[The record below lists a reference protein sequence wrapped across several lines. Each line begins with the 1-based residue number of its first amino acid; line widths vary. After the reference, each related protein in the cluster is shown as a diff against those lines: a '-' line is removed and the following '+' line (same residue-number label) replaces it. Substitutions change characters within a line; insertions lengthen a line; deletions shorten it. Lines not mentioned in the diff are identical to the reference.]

1 MLRILREKNVGTDV
15 EASIAAEVIAH
26 LTPRSKSL
34 RSIFGHGT
42 QKLISGLADVIS
54 DKTLMISLLGLDEP
68 TTNKKWS
75 EHIASSFN
83 RNPEIAKSLG
93 VFRRKLAFQK
103 IR

>member
-1 MLRILREKNVGTDV
+1 DFYSKPANDANKTLDDKLTDYEGRLGELLRILREKNVGTDV

-54 DKTLMISLLGLDEP
+54 DKTLMISLL
-68 TTNKKWS
+68 
-75 EHIASSFN
+75 
-83 RNPEIAKSLG
+83 
-93 VFRRKLAFQK
+93 
-103 IR
+103 